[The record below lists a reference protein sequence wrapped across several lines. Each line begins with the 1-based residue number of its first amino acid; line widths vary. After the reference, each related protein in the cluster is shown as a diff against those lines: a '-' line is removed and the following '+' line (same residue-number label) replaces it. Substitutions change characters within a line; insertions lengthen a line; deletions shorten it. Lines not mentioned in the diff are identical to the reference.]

1 MINEPNSNQSAE
13 SMGPGSEAPVSTAIL
28 SANISSSNNTA
39 SDLAAVYRLP
49 PKIEEK
55 RLAEIACDFLNNPR
69 KPAGDSS
76 KIEVVA
82 MSTGRGQA
90 AEAIARQF
98 ANAHVLLWYID
109 QYHSLRAVAHSQIQE
124 APAIDADAAGADAP
138 HTRIVGVASP
148 ANLEIACLA
157 DLPEKELDLALL
169 PLQTS
174 GEQEL
179 ARDFLQ
185 QCYDRLRVGG
195 TLIASVDNPKD
206 RWLHEQLKGYEKSV
220 KVRPFEDAMVYLIE
234 KTKPLKKL
242 KDFSCSLAYR
252 DCDELIQLITRP
264 GVFSHRQLDNGARQL
279 LDAVDVYPQAK
290 LIDIGC
296 GSGSV
301 ALGLAMRD
309 PSAMVHA
316 VDSNARAI
324 WCVEQGKRLN
334 KLSNITT
341 ELNATGVYDGPGSFD
356 MALANPPYF
365 GDFQIAEKF
374 IEAAHRSLRPGGR
387 LVLVTKQPTW
397 YQENLVRWFH
407 DTEVFPSRRY
417 HIASGVK

>member
-1 MINEPNSNQSAE
+1 MSDEPTSDQSAD
-13 SMGPGSEAPVSTAIL
+13 SMNLGSDTQISATPPIL
-28 SANISSSNNTA
+28 DENA
-39 SDLAAVYRLP
+39 SDRATVYRLS
-49 PKIEEK
+49 PKVEEK
-55 RLAEIACDFLNNPR
+55 RIAEIACDFLENPR
-69 KPAGDSS
+69 KPIGVPASL
-76 KIEVVA
+76 EVIA
-82 MSTGRGQA
+82 MSTGRGQT
-90 AEAIARQF
+90 AESIARQYE
-98 ANAHVLLWYID
+98 NAHVLLWYID
-109 QYHSLRAVAHSQIQE
+109 QYHSLRAIAHSQIQE
-124 APAIDADAAGADAP
+124 APATDSDATDAG
-138 HTRIVGVASP
+138 VVSVASP
-148 ANLEIACLA
+148 TNLEIRCLA
-157 DLPEKELDLALL
+157 DLPEKEFDLALL

-206 RWLHEQLKGYEKSV
+206 RWLHDQLKGYEKSV
-220 KVRPFEDAMVYLIE
+220 KVRPFEDAMVYLVE

-279 LDAVDVYPQAK
+279 LDAVDVYPQSR

-301 ALGLAMRD
+301 ALGLAIRD

-341 ELNATGVYDGPGSFD
+341 ELNATGMYDGPCSFD
-356 MALANPPYF
+356 MALANPPYV
-365 GDFQIAEKF
+365 GEFQIAEKF

-387 LVLVTKQPTW
+387 LVLVTKQPAW
-397 YQENLVRWFH
+397 YEENLVRWFAA
-407 DTEVFPSRRY
+407 T
-417 HIASGVK
+417 

>member
-1 MINEPNSNQSAE
+1 MSDEPTSDQSAD
-13 SMGPGSEAPVSTAIL
+13 SMNLGSDTQISATPPIL
-28 SANISSSNNTA
+28 DENA
-39 SDLAAVYRLP
+39 SDRATVYRLS
-49 PKIEEK
+49 PKVEEK
-55 RLAEIACDFLNNPR
+55 RIAEIACDFLENPR
-69 KPAGDSS
+69 KPIGVPASL
-76 KIEVVA
+76 EVIA
-82 MSTGRGQA
+82 MSTGRGQT
-90 AEAIARQF
+90 AESIARQYE
-98 ANAHVLLWYID
+98 NAHVLLWYID
-109 QYHSLRAVAHSQIQE
+109 QYHSLRAIAHSQIQE
-124 APAIDADAAGADAP
+124 APATDSDATDAG
-138 HTRIVGVASP
+138 VVSVASP
-148 ANLEIACLA
+148 TNLEIRCLA
-157 DLPEKELDLALL
+157 DLPEKEFDLALL

-206 RWLHEQLKGYEKSV
+206 RWLHDQLKGYEKSV
-220 KVRPFEDAMVYLIE
+220 KVRPFEDAMVYLVE

-279 LDAVDVYPQAK
+279 LDAVDVYPQSR

-301 ALGLAMRD
+301 ALGLAIRD

-341 ELNATGVYDGPGSFD
+341 ELNATGMYDGPGSFD

-387 LVLVTKQPTW
+387 LVLVTKQPAW
-397 YQENLVRWFH
+397 YEENLVRWFH

>member
-1 MINEPNSNQSAE
+1 MSDEPTSDHSAD
-13 SMGPGSEAPVSTAIL
+13 SMELGSEMRI
-28 SANISSSNNTA
+28 SATPPISDKNA
-39 SDLAAVYRLP
+39 SDRATAYRLS
-49 PKIEEK
+49 PKVEEK
-55 RLAEIACDFLNNPR
+55 RLAEIACDFLENPR
-69 KPAGDSS
+69 KPIGVPQRL
-76 KIEVVA
+76 EVIA
-82 MSTGRGQA
+82 MSTGRGQT
-90 AEAIARQF
+90 AESIARQHEH
-98 ANAHVLLWYID
+98 AHVILWYID
-109 QYHSLRAVAHSQIQE
+109 QYHSLRAIAHSQLQE
-124 APAIDADAAGADAP
+124 APAIDPEATDA
-138 HTRIVGVASP
+138 GVVSVESP
-148 ANLEIACLA
+148 TNLEIRCIA
-157 DLPEKELDLALL
+157 DLPEKEFDLALL

-206 RWLHEQLKGYEKSV
+206 RWLHDQLKGYEKSV
-220 KVRPFEDAMVYLIE
+220 KVRPFEDAMVYLVE
-234 KTKPLKKL
+234 KTKTLKKL

-279 LDAVDVYPQAK
+279 LDAVDVYPQSR

-309 PSAMVHA
+309 PSARVHA

-324 WCVEQGKRLN
+324 WCVEQGKQLN

-341 ELNATGVYDGPGSFD
+341 ELNATGMYDAPGTFD

-387 LVLVTKQPTW
+387 LVLVTKQPAW
-397 YQENLVRWFH
+397 YEENLVRWFH